1 MKGQSMKVL
10 VCGAS
15 GQLGQALQQSQPE
28 GWTVTALDRG
38 TLDIT
43 NAQQV
48 TEQIQH
54 FTPDLIINAT
64 AYTQVDRAE
73 SEPEQAFAVNAE
85 GVRHL
90 AEAACS
96 IHARLIH
103 VSTDFVFD
111 GRHSQP
117 YKVSDACQP
126 LSVYGASKLAG
137 EIALREVLPND
148 HLIVRTSWLYGVQ
161 GDNFVKT
168 MLRLMRQG
176 SALRVV
182 RDQIGCPTWV
192 DGLARVIWALAD
204 TDHFG
209 RTLHWCDQ
217 GATSWYDFAVAIQEQ
232 ALALGI
238 LQEPVSIQPIPSTD
252 YPVPAKRPAYS
263 VLDCADTVRLSG
275 IPQQDWRGQL
285 RFMLQQLVK
294 TST

>member
-1 MKGQSMKVL
+1 MNV
-10 VCGAS
+10 VICGAS
-15 GQLGQALQQSQPE
+15 GQLGQALQQTQP
-28 GWTVTALDRG
+28 GGLIVTALDRR

-43 NAQQV
+43 NPQQV
-48 TEQIQH
+48 AEQIQQLR
-54 FTPDLIINAT
+54 PDLIINAT

-73 SEPEQAFAVNAE
+73 SEPELAFAVNAE

-90 AEAACS
+90 AEAARM
-96 IHARLIH
+96 IQARVIH

-111 GRHSQP
+111 GYHDKP
-117 YKVSDACQP
+117 YQVGDACQP

-137 EIALREVLPND
+137 ENILREILPND
-148 HLIVRTSWLYGVQ
+148 HLIVRTSWLYSVHGH
-161 GDNFVKT
+161 NFVKT
-168 MLRLMRQG
+168 MLWLMRQG

-192 DGLARVIWALAD
+192 DGLARVIWALAKV
-204 TDHFG
+204 DHFG
-209 RTLHWCDQ
+209 CTLHWCDQ
-217 GATSWYDFAVAIQEQ
+217 GATSWYDFAVAIQEE

-263 VLDCADTVRLSG
+263 VLDCTDTVHFSG

-285 RFMLQQLVK
+285 RSMLMQLEK
-294 TST
+294 ISS